1 MVISPNHVKTDA
13 ISSNLIQLQSVKL
26 NYKNEV
32 YGISSAIQEALRI
45 NVEKKP
51 KATPEK
57 KVQAPKILKSEEKK
71 LSANNSSSNKG
82 YSSFLGN
89 WNKVNHITK
98 NTSAQQDIRKSFEKL
113 NLNT

>member
-1 MVISPNHVKTDA
+1 MVISPNQVKTDP
-13 ISSNLIQLQSVKL
+13 IISNLIQLQSVKL

-32 YGISSAIQEALRI
+32 YGISSAITEALRI

-57 KVQAPKILKSEEKK
+57 VQAPKILKSEEKK
-71 LSANNSSSNKG
+71 MSSNNNSRQG

-113 NLNT
+113 NLN